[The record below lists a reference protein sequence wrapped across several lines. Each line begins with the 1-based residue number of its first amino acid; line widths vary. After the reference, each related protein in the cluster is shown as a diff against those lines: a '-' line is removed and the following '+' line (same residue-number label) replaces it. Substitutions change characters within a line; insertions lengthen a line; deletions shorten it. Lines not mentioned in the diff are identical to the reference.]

1 MDWIFQSTWIHNTKN
16 AIDTSFISLT
26 VYNEFIEFTLSNEIH
41 CKFTNLQ
48 TIRYRKGLFVFSSP
62 SLHTVWRLLCN
73 NFSPSSVC
81 KFVHAPATEVGSRSA
96 DWLHML
102 LLQLHLAT
110 QMMQNAI
117 PIATYRIPNGQ
128 ELQLSSELA
137 PGPVHPRGKV
147 HVRKVVVD
155 SIGKLHRHDEVH
167 QRS

>member
-1 MDWIFQSTWIHNTKN
+1 MN
-16 AIDTSFISLT
+16 SL
-26 VYNEFIEFTLSNEIH
+26 NIRCRMRFTA
-41 CKFTNLQ
+41 NLQ
-48 TIRYRKGLFVFSSP
+48 IYKQSGTGRVCLCVSSP
-62 SLHTVWRLLCN
+62 STHTVWRLLCN

-117 PIATYRIPNGQ
+117 PISTYRIPNGQ